1 MVAKSTIILEVIM
14 KRYILGLDEGT
25 TSARTL
31 VYDIVENQIINIT
44 NEKFKQYFP
53 KPGWVEHDANE
64 IWEVMQRTL
73 NQSIKNSG
81 IKKDEIIG
89 LGITN
94 QRESIVAWDKDT
106 GESICPSIV
115 WQCRRTKEYC
125 DTIKPKMRK
134 YIKKNTGLIIDPYFS
149 ATKIK
154 WILENNK
161 NAQKLL
167 AKNKLCI
174 GTIDTYLTYRLTKG
188 ERFITD
194 TSNASRT
201 MLFNINTLAWDKKI
215 LDYFGIPISIL
226 PEVVS
231 NGKELG
237 IAHTKYGDISI
248 GAILGDQQSSLF
260 GQGCFTQGL
269 AKATYGT
276 GCFILSNTGETPI
289 TNDKMLSTI
298 AWTINDKTTYAQE
311 GSIFNAGTVVNWL
324 IDNVGIL
331 TSNKESSE
339 ICKKLQDNGGVY
351 FVPAFTGMGAPYWSA
366 DSTGS
371 IIGLTRG
378 TTKDQ
383 IIRAGLESMA
393 YNTYDIVNS
402 MENKGISIKELYVDG
417 GVSRNDF
424 LMQFQADILG
434 KKVIKPASS
443 ECTALGTIYMTGL
456 SLGYFKSLNDIKSRI
471 TISQIFKN
479 TFKEHQR
486 SKLIDGWHRAVKRT
500 IEEIK

>member
-1 MVAKSTIILEVIM
+1 M
-14 KRYILGLDEGT
+14 KRYIIGLDEGT

-31 VYDIVENQIINIT
+31 VYDIVDNQIINIT

-64 IWEVMQRTL
+64 IWEVMQRTF
-73 NQSIKNSG
+73 NKAIKDSG
-81 IKKDEIIG
+81 IKKEEIIG

-94 QRESIVAWDKDT
+94 QRESIVAWNKET

-125 DTIKPKMRK
+125 DTIKPGMRK
-134 YIKKNTGLIIDPYFS
+134 YIKKNTGLIVDPYFS

-154 WILENNK
+154 WMLENNK
-161 NAQKLL
+161 EAKKLL
-167 AKNKLCI
+167 AKNQLCI
-174 GTIDTYLTYRLTKG
+174 GTIDTYLTFRLTKG
-188 ERFITD
+188 DKFITD

-201 MLFNINTLAWDKKI
+201 MLFNIHTLSWDNKL

-237 IAHTKYGDISI
+237 IAHTKYGDIPI
-248 GAILGDQQSSLF
+248 GSILGDQQSSLF
-260 GQGCFTQGL
+260 GQGCLNVGL

-276 GCFILSNTGETPI
+276 GCFILSNTGSTPI
-289 TNDKMLSTI
+289 NNDKMLSTV
-298 AWTINDKTTYAQE
+298 AWTINGETTYAQE

-331 TSNKESSE
+331 TSNKQASD
-339 ICKKLQDNGGVY
+339 ICNNLPDTGGVY

-366 DSTGS
+366 NSTGS
-371 IIGLTRG
+371 ILGLTRG

-393 YNTYDIVNS
+393 YNTYDIVSS
-402 MENKGISIKELYVDG
+402 MECKGIKIKELYVDG

-424 LMQFQADILG
+424 LMQFQANILN
-434 KKVIKPASS
+434 KKVIKLASS

-456 SLGYFKSLNDIKSRI
+456 SLGYFKSLNEIKSKI

-479 TFKEHQR
+479 TFNSNQR
-486 SKLIDGWHRAVKRT
+486 TNLINGWHKAVRRT

>member
-1 MVAKSTIILEVIM
+1 M

-31 VYDIVENQIINIT
+31 IYDASTNEIINTT

-53 KPGWVEHDANE
+53 QPGWVEHDANE
-64 IWEVMQRTL
+64 IWTVMQRTM
-73 NQSIKNSG
+73 NKAIKDSG
-81 IKKDEIIG
+81 INPEEIIG
-89 LGITN
+89 IGITN
-94 QRESIVAWDKDT
+94 QRESIVAWNKDT

-125 DTIKPKMRK
+125 DSIKFGIRK
-134 YIKKNTGLIIDPYFS
+134 YIKKNTGLIVDPYFS

-161 NAQKLL
+161 TAQALL
-167 AKNKLCI
+167 KENKLCI
-174 GTIDTYLTYRLTKG
+174 GTIDSYLTFKLTKG
-188 ERFITD
+188 EQFITD

-201 MLFNINTLAWDKKI
+201 MLFNINTLTWDKK
-215 LDYFGIPISIL
+215 LLNYFGIPENIL
-226 PEVVS
+226 PTVVG
-231 NGKELG
+231 NGNQLAV
-237 IAHTKYGDISI
+237 AHTKYGDFPI

-276 GCFILSNTGETPI
+276 GCFILSNTGDTPI
-289 TNDKMLSTI
+289 NNKKMLSTI
-298 AWTINDKTTYAQE
+298 AWTINGKTTFAQE

-324 IDNVGIL
+324 IDNLKVL
-331 TSNKESSE
+331 DSNKQSSE
-339 ICKKLQDNGGVY
+339 ICSNMESTNGVY

-371 IIGLTRG
+371 ITGITRG
-378 TTKDQ
+378 TTKNE

-393 YNTYDIVNS
+393 YNTFDIVS
-402 MENKGISIKELYVDG
+402 TMENENISIKELRVDG
-417 GVSRNDF
+417 GVTRNEF

-434 KKVIKPASS
+434 KKIVKPSS
-443 ECTALGTIYMTGL
+443 TECTALGAIYMAGL
-456 SLGYFKSLNDIKSRI
+456 SLGYFKSLKEIQSKIEIK
-471 TISQIFKN
+471 TEYKN
-479 TFKEHQR
+479 KMKQETREA
-486 SKLIDGWHRAVKRT
+486 LLDGWHKAVRKT
-500 IEEIK
+500 IGEN